1 MKCLKPFFHYP
12 KGYDTSVPLAFPCG
26 HCEACRAAQS
36 SVWTLRM
43 QLESVSHDTMAFVT
57 LTYDDEKLGYPAY
70 SLEPSHTQAWLK
82 RFRLA
87 LDYPIRFYLCGEY
100 GDKTKRPHY
109 HAVIFGLKPKDYEL
123 VKKTWGYGN
132 VKVETGRVESL
143 AYVAGYVTKKLG
155 VLKKNPFYNDRT
167 PEFHRCSKGLG
178 LKAFLA
184 IGQYTPFLEVNGYK
198 KYVGRYLRNKS
209 AEAYGIL
216 DDVKK
221 KGIMQLEAL
230 TQDLICNTKKFLD
243 TALFPSL
250 ACATLSKRTNYRVYY
265 KTLYQYNFKGIIEE
279 YLSRIKLKNLKKQ
292 RKDL

>member
-43 QLESVSHDTMAFVT
+43 QLEALDHFTFAFIG
-57 LTYDDEKLGYPAY
+57 LSYDDKKLGYPAY
-70 SLEPSHTQAWLK
+70 SLQPSHIQSWLK
-82 RFRLA
+82 RLRFH
-87 LDYPIRFYLCGEY
+87 LDYPIRYYVCGEY
-100 GDKTKRPHY
+100 GEKKKRPHY
-109 HAVIFGLKPKDYEL
+109 HAIIFGLKVEDYKL
-123 VKKTWGYGN
+123 ARDLWGYGN
-132 VKVETGRVESL
+132 VDTQTGRIESL
-143 AYVAGYVTKKLG
+143 AYVAGYVNKKLG
-155 VLKKNPFYNDRT
+155 VLKHNAFYKDRV
-167 PEFHRCSKGLG
+167 PEFQRCSKGLG
-178 LKAFLA
+178 LKAFLR
-184 IGQYTPFLEVNGYK
+184 IGTFTSFLEVNGYK

-216 DDVKK
+216 DDIKK

-230 TQDLICNTKKFLD
+230 TQDLICNTKKALD
-243 TALFPSL
+243 TVLFPSL

>member
-12 KGYDTSVPLAFPCG
+12 KGYDVSVPLAFPCG

-43 QLESVSHDTMAFVT
+43 QLESLLHSTMAFIT
-57 LTYDDEKLGYPAY
+57 LTYDDKKLGYHPR

-82 RFRLA
+82 RLRFQLN
-87 LDYPIRFYLCGEY
+87 YPIRYYLCGEY
-100 GDKTKRPHY
+100 GEKTKRPHY
-109 HAVIFGLKPKDYEL
+109 HAVIYGLKPSDYPL
-123 VKKTWGYGN
+123 VEKTWGYGN

-155 VLKKNPFYNDRT
+155 VIKTNPFYKDRT
-167 PEFHRCSKGLG
+167 PEFHRCSQGLG

-184 IGQYTPFLEVNGYK
+184 IGTYTPFLEVNGYK

-216 DDVKK
+216 DDIKK

-230 TQDLICNTKKFLD
+230 TNDLIQSTKPFLVGV
-243 TALFPSL
+243 LYPSVV
-250 ACATLSKRTNYRVYY
+250 CASVSRRTDYRIYY
-265 KTLYQYNFKGIIEE
+265 KQLYQFNFKGVIEE
-279 YLSRIKLKNLKKQ
+279 YLSKIKLKNLKKV